1 MKRNCPSGLRKPLV
15 FQQGSDW
22 PAKHLDG
29 RGVQTEASAAR
40 TAGQVAV
47 YRKTTAKD
55 LVVVDPWSDH
65 PRAALHDP
73 LSWELKSNICSPLFT
88 VCFYL
93 TGLIVLHYI
102 LLFFIKKEKTR
113 QPQGGGTNTW
123 LGVWPF
129 TWQMRRW
136 YYSTSHQAVMLQRAL
151 EGERVKAGKVLM
163 LKVPA
168 VLCNAGG
175 DKFVKNT
182 KCYHIKTTSSVNK
195 DSYRS
200 QTFAVFVLGF
210 KPSVRTRWGATV

>member
-29 RGVQTEASAAR
+29 RGVQTEASPAR

-55 LVVVDPWSDH
+55 VVVVDPWSDH

-102 LLFFIKKEKTR
+102 LLFFIKKEKNKAA
-113 QPQGGGTNTW
+113 P
-123 LGVWPF
+123 
-129 TWQMRRW
+129 RW
-136 YYSTSHQAVMLQRAL
+136 RNQHL
-151 EGERVKAGKVLM
+151 
-163 LKVPA
+163 
-168 VLCNAGG
+168 AGG
-175 DKFVKNT
+175 VAIHLTDATLVLLNVASGCDVT
-182 KCYHIKTTSSVNK
+182 KGTGRGTRKSTEGPYAEGPSCSLQCWRGQICEEHKMLLYQNHIIGKQ
-195 DSYRS
+195 R
-200 QTFAVFVLGF
+200 FL
-210 KPSVRTRWGATV
+210 